1 MEMEATTAGADEE
14 DERPSPRAPEGAKRR
29 WRWSQ
34 LLTTMKVRWLAK
46 GICEDDF
53 LSDQQDL
60 TECLNKVQIYV
71 FGKILKRKKT
81 DDQAEDDHREDDQP
95 QDDTK
100 GVKPAASAYCA
111 SRELRLNAGKCGN
124 EDVAATV
131 IDVAKVLAAAVR
143 DVMVWRC
150 VGLVG
155 AASEHVYIKALD
167 DAFEG
172 GLSGDKDLKAQLLN
186 SFHHEL
192 AEDHYAF
199 KSHSSQRRKKRPR
212 KNRRSPPGSV
222 VEDGGGGGGGG
233 GGGEGGGHGQQA
245 VRARSAEP
253 MAARQAQCHE
263 VAAQQTWWPDW
274 RASS

>member
-1 MEMEATTAGADEE
+1 MEATTAGADEE

-71 FGKILKRKKT
+71 FGKILKRKMI

-124 EDVAATV
+124 EDVAAKV
-131 IDVAKVLAAAVR
+131 IHVAKVLAAALR
-143 DVMVWRC
+143 DVVVWRC
-150 VGLVG
+150 VGLSLCFQEPQQP
-155 AASEHVYIKALD
+155 APEEAP
-167 DAFEG
+167 
-172 GLSGDKDLKAQLLN
+172 AQ
-186 SFHHEL
+186 
-192 AEDHYAF
+192 
-199 KSHSSQRRKKRPR
+199 KSKVSARICRRRWR
-212 KNRRSPPGSV
+212 WWRR
-222 VEDGGGGGGGG
+222 
-233 GGGEGGGHGQQA
+233 
-245 VRARSAEP
+245 
-253 MAARQAQCHE
+253 
-263 VAAQQTWWPDW
+263 WWRRW
-274 RASS
+274 